1 MAKGC
6 GVLRSLIYLPFPRQ
20 EWIPL
25 QSAKA
30 EWGLVASRASV
41 PDDYVAKQLY
51 EEVAFFRLIKACTE
65 VHPHSLCSRHSASFD
80 LDGFFLLFIIRC
92 WG

>member
-1 MAKGC
+1 M
-6 GVLRSLIYLPFPRQ
+6 LRSLIYLPLPRQ
-20 EWIPL
+20 EWIAL

-65 VHPHSLCSRHSASFD
+65 VHPHVPRHSICSRLSASFD
-80 LDGFFLLFIIRC
+80 VDGFFFLLLFIRC